1 VYGFFAR
8 PTCAGG
14 QDAGTPCGTD
24 AWKYKAGS
32 VMARL
37 VLRPGSGGSRDTLFV
52 ATRNAGTNLFALEML
67 WAFDASAVVLR
78 HA

>member
-1 VYGFFAR
+1 
-8 PTCAGG
+8 
-14 QDAGTPCGTD
+14 
-24 AWKYKAGS
+24 
-32 VMARL
+32 MARL

-78 HA
+78 HASGLPVAERPVLRPTRSAGVLRGGRSLGV